1 MSAYFSDF
9 AKIDEAV
16 ICTWIFEMESQLSK
30 LNAPKEEDKPII
42 SFESVI
48 EFSTTSFIR

>member
-16 ICTWIFEMESQLSK
+16 ICTWIFELENQLSK
-30 LNAPKEEDKPII
+30 QNAPKDEEKPII
-42 SFESVI
+42 SFE
-48 EFSTTSFIR
+48 